1 MDIMKDTSGGVDLI
15 ELHRKTSR
23 AASVL
28 QELFAR
34 ESIRT
39 VLLILPPD
47 AHQEIFSIETAQRKR
62 YPNYPPYGLAVIA
75 RQILRR
81 GLQVELVNLNDIVL
95 KYFFTPREKYLSFDK
110 VWQDALKVKIE
121 NVKPDFIGISCMF
134 TMTHQSL
141 VRVTNFSR
149 QTSGRPVCI
158 GGVHVTNDV
167 NRVMKDVPA
176 DLAFT
181 YESDLSFLRF
191 IDVVEGN
198 RPASELSQ
206 VVIRDGDQ
214 LLQFDNRLAPS
225 PDDISLMPA
234 FELVPGLSEYTQYG
248 SIGAFSQFKR
258 EKARLATILANRG
271 CRAQCTFCSVRTF
284 NGSGVRGKAIEV
296 VVDEIAYLKEH
307 CGIEHIM
314 WLDDDLFYDERHTI
328 RLFNELTRRNLGVTW
343 DASNGVIAAACKEE
357 VVAAAADSGCIGLI
371 IGMESGNS
379 KILRDIKKPGTV
391 NSFIRAAEILR
402 RHPQIYSCVFLMLGF
417 PGETLSMMY
426 DTLNV
431 AREMDLDWY
440 KIAILQPL
448 PSTPIYDQMVAD
460 GLIEDIGFLDVR
472 LELGAFG
479 KQNELY
485 RQPLMALRPF
495 KEIFANLDPNA
506 VPSREDVDNIW
517 VYMDYHLNYHRLFSL
532 TDSLKVQQQKRMLE
546 NIYNVTS
553 FAHPLALYFRGYFA
567 RLENDCVLVDVT
579 YERLVKSLGGS
590 EYWRDKFPAFNMS
603 PQHLHD
609 NVFPNRKLPRIR
621 AGSLPVDEPLA
632 RSM

>member
-1 MDIMKDTSGGVDLI
+1 M
-15 ELHRKTSR
+15 
-23 AASVL
+23 
-28 QELFAR
+28 
-34 ESIRT
+34 
-39 VLLILPPD
+39 
-47 AHQEIFSIETAQRKR
+47 
-62 YPNYPPYGLAVIA
+62 
-75 RQILRR
+75 RR
-81 GLQVELVNLNDIVL
+81 GLQVELINLNDIVL
-95 KYFFTPREKYLSFDK
+95 KYFFTPRDKYLPFEE
-110 VWQDALKVKIE
+110 VWQDALRAKIE
-121 NVKPDFIGISCMF
+121 EFQPDFIGISCMF

-141 VRVTNFSR
+141 ARVTDLSR
-149 QTSGRPVCI
+149 QISRRPVCI

-167 NRVMKDVPA
+167 KRVMEDVPA
-176 DLAFT
+176 DMAFI
-181 YESDLSFLRF
+181 YEGDLSFLRF
-191 IDVVEGN
+191 IEVVEGK

-206 VVIRDGDQ
+206 VVIRDDGE
-214 LLQFDNRLAPS
+214 LLRFDNRLVPS

-234 FELVPGLSEYTQYG
+234 FELVADLSAYTQHG

-258 EKARLATILANRG
+258 EKARLATVLANRG

-284 NGSGVRGKAIEV
+284 NGVGVRGKAIGV

-307 CGIEHIM
+307 YEIEHIM

-328 RLFNELTRRNLGVTW
+328 HLFNELTRRNLGVTW

-357 VVAAAADSGCIGLI
+357 VLAAAAASGCTGLI
-371 IGMESGNS
+371 IGMESGNP
-379 KILRDIKKPGTV
+379 KILREVKKPGTV
-391 NSFIRAAEILR
+391 KHFMRAAELLR

-448 PSTPIYDQMVAD
+448 PSTPIYDQMVAE
-460 GLIEDIGFLDVR
+460 GLIEDVGFLEVR

-485 RQPLMALRPF
+485 RQPLLASRSF

-506 VPSREDVDNIW
+506 VPSRRDVDNIW

-532 TDSLKVQQQKRMLE
+532 TDSIKIQLQKRMLE

-553 FAHPLALYFRGYFA
+553 AGHPLALYFRGYFA
-567 RLENDCVLVDVT
+567 RLENDPVLAEIL
-579 YERLVKSLGGS
+579 YERLKKSLDSS
-590 EYWRDKFPAFNMS
+590 EYWRDKFPAFNVS
-603 PQHLHD
+603 PQHLRD
-609 NVFPNRKLPRIR
+609 NVFPNFKVPRIR
-621 AGSLPVDEPLA
+621 AGSLPVDELLVGC
-632 RSM
+632 